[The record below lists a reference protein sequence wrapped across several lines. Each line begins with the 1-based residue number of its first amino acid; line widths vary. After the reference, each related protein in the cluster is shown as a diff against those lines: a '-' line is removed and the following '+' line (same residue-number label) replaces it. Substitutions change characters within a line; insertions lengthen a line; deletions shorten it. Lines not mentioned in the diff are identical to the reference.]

1 MELVNEENNFPFR
14 PLHFFHHI
22 LHPLFK
28 LAAIFRAGNHESE
41 VERQKLFALQ
51 HFGNIACRHA
61 RGESFGNRRLPHA
74 RLADEHRIVLGA
86 TRENLNNSVNFYIAA
101 DNRVK
106 LVLGGEF
113 GEITR
118 VLGERAETLWLRGL
132 PVFRGL
138 KLFQDGD
145 RGVAAYSEACEN
157 VCGRARM
164 FNDGEEEMLG
174 ADEGIVHP
182 RRNLPRRFKRLR
194 EIRRE
199 IDLICGREHRGAL
212 GRLQVLKHG
221 VGEHNSIDLHAV
233 KH

>member
-1 MELVNEENNFPFR
+1 MFDASRGALGATRAHERVKFVNEENNLPFR
-14 PLHFFHHI
+14 PFHFFHHI

-28 LAAIFRAGNHESE
+28 LAAIFCAGNHESE
-41 VERQKLFALQ
+41 VKRQKLFALQ

-74 RLADEHRIVLGA
+74 RLADKHRIVLGA
-86 TRENLNNSVNFYIAA
+86 TRENLNNSINFYIAA

-106 LVLGGEF
+106 LVFGGEF
-113 GEITR
+113 GEITC

-164 FNDGEEEMLG
+164 FNDGEEE
-174 ADEGIVHP
+174 ICSVP
-182 RRNLPRRFKRLR
+182 TKVSF
-194 EIRRE
+194 IRAAIFPDASSACARS
-199 IDLICGREHRGAL
+199 
-212 GRLQVLKHG
+212 G
-221 VGEHNSIDLHAV
+221 VR
-233 KH
+233 